1 VLDARSMR
9 QEEFASQWW
18 GYARDEVDVFLES
31 VAVSV
36 ESGLPIGPLFS
47 SVEFRRSARGY
58 DRKQVDSYLRRIL
71 SEVGLA
77 DPAAGERGTGTAQW
91 HGNPQ
96 RIAEDAERNPA
107 NDSEII
113 GPASK
118 RAARK
123 LSRYEA
129 KLSRFEA
136 KRSRFEPDVQ
146 HSREY
151 LDFPTLPGRHLS
163 WRKAGRGSWELIADS
178 NGAVR
183 VSTSRRGMVTSQGRT
198 YVWRTVDKQ
207 GFWDAG
213 IEELANTATN
223 AAVLRKSG
231 GHWDHKG
238 DTRITLT
245 GQRELQFPVRGFLDV
260 IYGLMSAIDES
271 GISLVEYRRVRSEH
285 MSRFKYWSVEAVI
298 NPAALTIPNI
308 DLLIAVSS
316 PLLIHYFESSG
327 GG

>member
-36 ESGLPIGPLFS
+36 ESGWPMGPLFS

-91 HGNPQ
+91 HRNSQ
-96 RIAEDAERNPA
+96 RIAEDADRNPP
-107 NDSEII
+107 NDSAII

-123 LSRYEA
+123 LSR
-129 KLSRFEA
+129 FEA
-136 KRSRFEPDVQ
+136 KRSRFESDVQ

-163 WRKAGRGSWELIADS
+163 WRKAERGSWELIDS

-183 VSTSRRGMVTSQGRT
+183 VSTSRRDVVTSQGRT
-198 YVWRTVDKQ
+198 YAWRTVDKQ

-213 IEELANTATN
+213 IEELANTVTK

-245 GQRELQFPVRGFLDV
+245 GQHEIQFPVRGVLDV

-271 GISLVEYRRVRSEH
+271 GTSLVEYRRVRSEH
-285 MSRFKYWSVEAVI
+285 MSRFKYWAVEAVI
-298 NPAALTIPNI
+298 NPAAPTIPNI
-308 DLLIAVSS
+308 ELFIAVSS